1 MLVVPVL
8 VVVPV
13 PVVVLAIDSFVVDSS
28 AAYSS
33 AVLEPELALELV
45 AC

>member
-1 MLVVPVL
+1 MSIDF
-8 VVVPV
+8 V
-13 PVVVLAIDSFVVDSS
+13 PVVVLVVLLAIDSFVVDSS

-33 AVLEPELALELV
+33 AVLELEPVLV